1 MKRTLL
7 SLYTFVFT
15 RPQFRGFNEKIV
27 KIGLKGLGFLFSH
40 EPKSNGELAFLK
52 LVVQEFKVDSI
63 FDVGANEGNYSK
75 QCFDLGFKGTIHCFE
90 PHPKT
95 HTNLQ
100 QSMARLPVAIHNI
113 GFSNVEGTANI
124 FDHKVGDGSEHAS
137 LFEGVIHSIHKD
149 ETVKHE
155 IVLTTIDSFLLKNNI
170 SHIGLLKIDTEG
182 NEFNI
187 LLGAKN
193 ALKNKK
199 IDIIHFEFNEMNT
212 ISRVFMKDFVEY
224 LSNYDLYRL
233 LPYGFLKIK
242 YESSLLNEIFSYQN
256 IVAVRKDIK
265 KNFIS

>member
-1 MKRTLL
+1 MKKILL

-15 RPQFRGFNEKIV
+15 RPLFRRFNENVV

-40 EPKSNGELAFLK
+40 EPESNGEISFLK
-52 LVVQEFKVDSI
+52 KVIHEFMVQSI

-75 QCFDLGFKGTIHCFE
+75 QCLDLGFKGTIHCFE

-95 HTNLQ
+95 YISLRSTLEK
-100 QSMARLPVAIHNI
+100 LPVTIYNV
-113 GFSNVEGTANI
+113 GFSDIEGTANI

-137 LFEGVIHSIHKD
+137 LFEGVIQSIHKD
-149 ETVKHE
+149 ETVMHE
-155 IVLTTIDSFLLKNNI
+155 IELTTIDSFLAKNSI

-193 ALKNKK
+193 ALKNRM

-224 LSNYDLYRL
+224 LTNYDLYRL
-233 LPYGFLKIK
+233 LPHGYLKIN
-242 YESSLLNEIFSYQN
+242 YENPLLNEIFSYQN
-256 IVAVRKDIK
+256 IVAVRKDIE
-265 KNFIS
+265 KNHIS